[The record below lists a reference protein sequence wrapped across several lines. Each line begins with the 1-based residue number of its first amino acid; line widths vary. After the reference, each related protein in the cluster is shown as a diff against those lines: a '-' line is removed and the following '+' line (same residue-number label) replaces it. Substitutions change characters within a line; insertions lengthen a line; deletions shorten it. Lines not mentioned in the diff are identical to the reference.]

1 MGPQKGSHPQSRLLS
16 RRHTDHFG
24 VRGLCFPPG
33 GGKGQRLRP
42 PPPRHRVRRRPS
54 PGLHSRGG
62 QWGGRGCTHHHCL
75 ILRPRSLPALPADRC
90 VPLPPALALLQAPAG
105 RGAPSSQVP
114 RQPLPAS
121 QGDQTASS
129 THPLP
134 PSWLGGGELTECGQT
149 GLTPGKGQGFPLPS
163 PPTPYLPVS
172 GTAGPCWP
180 SSVRRPD
187 FPHPLISCKLHTLAG
202 RPGALPPLS
211 GVRGGV
217 RGSLWR
223 SFPGACARLCPPC

>member
-1 MGPQKGSHPQSRLLS
+1 MFSPWGWKGAASE
-16 RRHTDHFG
+16 T
-24 VRGLCFPPG
+24 
-33 GGKGQRLRP
+33 
-42 PPPRHRVRRRPS
+42 PPPRHRAGRPPS

-62 QWGGRGCTHHHCL
+62 QR
-75 ILRPRSLPALPADRC
+75 LRLHPPPRPGSAPRSLPAPPADRC

-105 RGAPSSQVP
+105 RSTPSSQVP

-129 THPLP
+129 THRLP
-134 PSWLGGGELTECGQT
+134 PSWLGGGELMECGQT

-187 FPHPLISCKLHTLAG
+187 FPIPLSPVNSTPSQASPAPCL
-202 RPGALPPLS
+202 RLS

-223 SFPGACARLCPPC
+223 GLPRACARLCPAR